1 MLPSLVR
8 RPATREPGVIRVCAS
23 PYRLMNPV
31 GSSDFEQSA
40 GVGQWQAAPSPGERS
55 RFDSAFPHGRSVD
68 RGSFDVIPY
77 LPAKGASAVTDS
89 RPLKY
94 RRLQAAATYVLVR
107 VL

>member
-31 GSSDFEQSA
+31 GSSDFAQSA

-55 RFDSAFPHGRSVD
+55 GFGSAFPHGRSVD
-68 RGSFDVIPY
+68 RGSLDVIPSF
-77 LPAKGASAVTDS
+77 PPKGASPATDS
-89 RPLKY
+89 RPPDE
-94 RRLQAAATYVLVR
+94 RVLQPAATSPL
-107 VL
+107 